1 MKQRVRLS
9 LRRAA
14 KSRAICCWRDYEAFF
29 QESFLTNWIF
39 KVQSDLGDR
48 IRIETRPGFFCPPC
62 YP

>member
-48 IRIETRPGFFCPPC
+48 IRIET
-62 YP
+62 